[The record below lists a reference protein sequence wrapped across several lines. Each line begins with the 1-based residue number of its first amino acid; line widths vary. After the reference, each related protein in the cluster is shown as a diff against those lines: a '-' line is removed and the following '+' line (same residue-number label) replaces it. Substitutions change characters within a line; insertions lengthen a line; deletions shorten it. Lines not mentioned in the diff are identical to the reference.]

1 VDAQLRRYFVGII
14 GFGFV
19 ACWSATGFLT
29 ALLAL
34 ATCVAL
40 VLAPGSVARQS
51 RARRRG
57 HRRPSSTRAV
67 RARPLR
73 EEDDR
78 SLPLVPDEPSLIFE
92 LTAER

>member
-1 VDAQLRRYFVGII
+1 MDGQLRRYFIGII

-29 ALLAL
+29 ATLAL
-34 ATCVAL
+34 AACVGL
-40 VLAPGSVARQS
+40 VLAPGRVLRPS
-51 RARRRG
+51 RVQRRA
-57 HRRPSSTRAV
+57 HRRPRATRAV

-73 EEDDR
+73 EEGDR
-78 SLPLVPDEPSLIFE
+78 PLPLVPDEPSLIFE